1 MYMYF
6 KTLRLVTYVYVFIN
20 YVIKLLEIKI
30 LLIEKKADFDKIINW
45 GKSMQASNNLENLP
59 LLLLT
64 LFYII
69 SYYVYI
75 SINLFIY

>member
-30 LLIEKKADFDKIINW
+30 LLIEKKADFDKIIHW
-45 GKSMQASNNLENLP
+45 G
-59 LLLLT
+59 
-64 LFYII
+64 
-69 SYYVYI
+69 
-75 SINLFIY
+75 